1 MRRERKHVTA
11 ALAVG
16 LAVAC
21 AQTWAETVYVI
32 DKLLVGVHAEKSLD
46 SPIIKALPTG
56 TQLEVLKREGDL
68 AQIKGPEGVTGW
80 VDAVYLSKEQP
91 AAMLVEGFQAQNRKL
106 AEELKAAQAK
116 IDELAAASQAAVE
129 ATRHVESGR
138 VTDLEQQLDNV
149 RRQLESERARA
160 GELRSKLAAIQDV
173 TPADAKAL
181 ADLTQENA
189 ALKRELEEAQIKAIR
204 AAETAQAPTQ
214 KVADARPGVGALFL
228 AGRWNISAT
237 VVMGVLLGALLFGLI
252 AGVWFMDARQR
263 RRLGGFRI

>member
-16 LAVAC
+16 VAFAC
-21 AQTWAETVYVI
+21 AQAWAETVYVI
-32 DKLLVGVHAEKSLD
+32 DKLLVGVHSEKSLD

-56 TQLEVLKREGDL
+56 TQLEVLEREGDL

-91 AAMLVEGFQAQNRKL
+91 AAMLLDGLEAQNRKL
-106 AEELKAAQAK
+106 AEELKAAQAR
-116 IDELAAASQAAVE
+116 IEELAAAGQIGAG
-129 ATRHVESGR
+129 ATRTAESGR
-138 VTDLEQQLDNV
+138 VTDLERQLDNV

-160 GELRSKLAAIQDV
+160 GELQSKLATIQN
-173 TPADAKAL
+173 TPPADAKAM

-204 AAETAQAPTQ
+204 AAETAQASMQT
-214 KVADARPGVGALFL
+214 ATDAGAGAMIL
-228 AGRWNISAT
+228 AGRWSISAT
-237 VVMGVLLGALLFGLI
+237 EVMAVLLGALLFGLI

>member
-11 ALAVG
+11 AMAIG
-16 LAVAC
+16 LAVLG
-21 AQTWAETVYVI
+21 AQVRAETVYVI

-56 TQLEVLKREGDL
+56 TRLEVLKRDGDL
-68 AQIKGPEGVTGW
+68 AQIQGPEGVTGW

-91 AAMLVEGFQAQNRKL
+91 AAMLLEGLAAQNRKL
-106 AEELKAAQAK
+106 AEDLKTAQAR
-116 IDELAAASQAAVE
+116 IDELAAAGRASAEVTQQA
-129 ATRHVESGR
+129 ESGKI
-138 VTDLEQQLDNV
+138 TDLEQQLDTV
-149 RRQLESERARA
+149 RRQLESERVRA
-160 GELRSKLAAIQDV
+160 GELRSKLATIQDAP
-173 TPADAKAL
+173 PADAKAL

-204 AAETAQAPTQ
+204 AAETAQTSMQTA
-214 KVADARPGVGALFL
+214 ADARAGALFL